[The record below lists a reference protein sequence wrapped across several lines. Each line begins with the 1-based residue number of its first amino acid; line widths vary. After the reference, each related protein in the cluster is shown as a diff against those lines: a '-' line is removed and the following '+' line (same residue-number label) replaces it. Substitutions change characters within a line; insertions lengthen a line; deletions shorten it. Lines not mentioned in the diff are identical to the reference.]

1 MAMPD
6 RAMPVD
12 GRTIVVIIPVL
23 NEEDSIGLVLAHI
36 PAGMA
41 AAVIVVDNGSTDR
54 TAAVASEGGAVVVS
68 EPRRGYGAACLRGM
82 AAAAR
87 FAPDVIVFLDGDYSD
102 YPEEMADLVR
112 PILDKGYDM
121 VIGSRML
128 GRRAQ
133 GSMPVQAVIGN
144 VLVPRIIR
152 WLYGHRYTDLGP
164 FRAIRYDR
172 LLELEMAD
180 QNFGWTVEMQIK
192 AAQKGYR
199 TLDVPVSYRRRVG
212 VSKITGTLSGAV
224 RAGVKILWVTF
235 RYAVGK

>member
-1 MAMPD
+1 MARSAD
-6 RAMPVD
+6 SRN
-12 GRTIVVIIPVL
+12 IVVIIPVL

-54 TAAVASEGGAVVVS
+54 TAAVAAEGGAVVVR
-68 EPRRGYGAACLRGM
+68 EPRRGYGVACLRGM
-82 AAAAR
+82 AEAAR
-87 FAPDVIVFLDGDYSD
+87 FDPDIIVFLDGDFSD

-112 PILDKGYDM
+112 PIVEEGCDL

-128 GRRAQ
+128 GRRAP

-172 LLELEMAD
+172 LLALEMAD
-180 QNFGWTVEMQIK
+180 KDFGWTVEMQIK
-192 AAQKGYR
+192 AAQQGYR

-212 VSKITGTLSGAV
+212 ISKITGTLSGAV